1 VRSTTTAANAD
12 PYPTYV
18 DSSASHLYP
27 DPPFAYADTR
37 PTDTY
42 ADSDSS
48 YGDPGAAYPNT
59 RSADTHA
66 HLDTS
71 HTHTGPIC
79 AHTGPSDTY
88 LSRGA
93 HNGVTRGSQ
102 PLRNTLLL
110 HDNGIDVRDTRE
122 RITVH

>member
-1 VRSTTTAANAD
+1 MRSTTTAANAD
-12 PYPTYV
+12 PDPTHV
-18 DSSASHLYP
+18 DSNTSLADP

-37 PTDTY
+37 PPDTY

-48 YGDPGAAYPNT
+48 YGDRSPAYPNT

-71 HTHTGPIC
+71 HIHAGPIY
-79 AHTGPSDTY
+79 AHTGPSDPY
-88 LSRGA
+88 LSPGA
-93 HNGVTRGSQ
+93 HNGVTRGTQ

-110 HDNGIDVRDTRE
+110 HDSGIDVRDTRE
-122 RITVH
+122 RVTVH

>member
-1 VRSTTTAANAD
+1 VRSTTAANAD

-18 DSSASHLYP
+18 DSNTSHPYP
-27 DPPFAYADTR
+27 DPSFAYADTR
-37 PTDTY
+37 PPDTY

-48 YGDPGAAYPNT
+48 YGDACPAYPNT
-59 RSADTHA
+59 RSADTHG

-71 HTHTGPIC
+71 HTYTGPIC
-79 AHTGPSDTY
+79 AHTGPSDPY
-88 LSRGA
+88 LSPAA

-110 HDNGIDVRDTRE
+110 HDSGIDVRGARE
-122 RITVH
+122 LVTVH